1 MDIGCDNVFK
11 LEDKKI
17 KFDSSFNFEALEY
30 INSGGNAT
38 VYKLK
43 VDDEYYALKIFKTL
57 APWKVEK
64 FERKLDL
71 SIPSFISPIK
81 ISYFNNKFNGYLMK
95 LCRGDNLLEQNLDI
109 SIGDFIRSSDKLF
122 YDTNL
127 LSESKYLI
135 QDISKTNVMFDGGFK
150 VIDMDFYA
158 YCPEGVFND
167 SINNIGE
174 IRRYNKKSV
183 TRVLIDIFAWNAEIK
198 KLFEQVKEL
207 EQLEND
213 CIIGKISLN
222 QFLST
227 LCGLVC
233 RNEEYESTKIEEVG
247 KRLIRII
254 K

>member
-1 MDIGCDNVFK
+1 MFK
-11 LEDKKI
+11 SEDKKI
-17 KFDSSFNFEALEY
+17 NFNSNFNFETLEY
-30 INSGGNAT
+30 INCGGNST
-38 VYKLK
+38 VYKIK
-43 VDDEYYALKIFKTL
+43 VGEEYYALKIFNSL
-57 APWKVEK
+57 DHWKVEK

-81 ISYFNNKFNGYLMK
+81 ISYLNNKFNGYLMK

-122 YDTNL
+122 YDTIL

-135 QDISKTNVMFDGGFK
+135 QDISKANVMFDNGFK

-158 YCPEGVFND
+158 YCPEYVFND
-167 SINNIGE
+167 LINNINE

-183 TRVLIDIFAWNAEIK
+183 TQMLIDVFVWNAEIK
-198 KLFEQVKEL
+198 NLFEQENEL
-207 EQLEND
+207 EQLKND

-222 QFLST
+222 QFLSV

-233 RNEEYESTKIEEVG
+233 CNEEYESIKIEEVG
-247 KRLIRII
+247 KRLIRGR